1 MSWMGWAVIAM
12 IAGYAGLV
20 VSLYLM
26 TEFRDDMKRRRRM

>member
-20 VSLYLM
+20 VALYLM
-26 TEFRDDMKRRRRM
+26 TEFRCDMERRRWK